1 MNEFENNNG
10 FHNENLENNQI
21 NEVSS
26 NEAGNSNAY
35 DGGVA
40 VDVTPV
46 EETAV
51 HEQRESHRYSYK
63 EQGTGGRSERY
74 NNDIDH
80 HRDSYNNSYADAENT
95 YSNSYNNSY
104 ADTENNNSNSYNSSY
119 NEEENRYNNSYSN
132 NYSNNNGNYYSNIP
146 PEPDKRRRQ
155 KKNGKGNENRNGMG
169 KKVAKLVAS
178 AAVFGLVAGAC
189 FVGVSVAKD
198 KLYPSVADKIETTS
212 GTTSAKSNTSSSGS
226 SSSQNVATV
235 VNEVMP
241 SVVSITSTIQSSSY
255 YGFGTQE
262 SEGAGSGFIIAKTK
276 DALMIATNNHVVSD
290 ATSLTVGFVDDTT
303 AKATVVGTD
312 SSADLAVISVKLTDI
327 KDSTAS
333 KIKVATLGSSDDLK
347 VGEEVVAIGNALG
360 YGQSV
365 TTGVVS
371 AKNREVSL
379 TDGTMNLLQTD
390 AAINPGNSGGVLINM
405 DGQVV
410 GINNAKLEDTSVEG
424 MGYAIPITTAK
435 TILTDLMNASSVSTK
450 DAAFLGVVGRDINE
464 SYSSALGIPS
474 GIYVSQVVSGSPAE
488 KAGISAGDV
497 ITKFEGNNVSTM
509 SGLKE
514 KLAIKKA
521 NTKVKITFKRSD
533 QSGTYKEKTV
543 TVTLGKKS
551 DFKDVTTDSSNDNS
565 NSDSDSNNNS
575 NNGNSNGNSSN
586 GNSNGNSGNSNGNS
600 GNYGYGYGYGNG
612 NSGNSSDGYTNP
624 YEYFFG
630 NNY

>member
-10 FHNENLENNQI
+10 FHNENVENNPI
-21 NEVSS
+21 NEV
-26 NEAGNSNAY
+26 NSNKEY
-35 DGGVA
+35 SNGGYNNGELT
-40 VDVTPV
+40 VDVTPT

-51 HEQRESHRYSYK
+51 HEQAESHRYSYK
-63 EQGTGGRSERY
+63 EQGTGGNSGRY
-74 NNDIDH
+74 DYGNDSH
-80 HRDSYNNSYADAENT
+80 
-95 YSNSYNNSY
+95 YSNSYSDSY
-104 ADTENNNSNSYNSSY
+104 NDNYSNTYNNNS
-119 NEEENRYNNSYSN
+119 
-132 NYSNNNGNYYSNIP
+132 NYYSNIP
-146 PEPDKRRRQ
+146 PEPDKRRR
-155 KKNGKGNENRNGMG
+155 KRKNDDNNKNGSGIG
-169 KKVAKLVAS
+169 KKIAKLVAS
-178 AAVFGLVAGAC
+178 AAIFGLVAGTC
-189 FVGVSVAKD
+189 FVGVSVVKD
-198 KLYPSVADKIETTS
+198 KFYPSTADKIETTS
-212 GTTSAKSNTSSSGS
+212 GTTSSKKETSSGS
-226 SSSQNVATV
+226 GSNSQNVASV

-241 SVVSITSTIQSSSY
+241 SVVSITSTIQSSNY

-276 DALMIATNNHVVSD
+276 DSLMIATNNHVVSD
-290 ATSLTVGFVDDTT
+290 ATTLTVGFVDDTT

-312 SSADLAVISVKLTDI
+312 SSADLAVISVKIKDI

-435 TILTDLMNASSVSTK
+435 TILTDLMNAGSVSTK

-497 ITKFEGNNVSTM
+497 IVKFEGNNVSTM

-521 NTKVKITFKRSD
+521 YTKVKITFKRAN
-533 QSGTYKEKTV
+533 QSGTYEEKTV

-551 DFKDVTTDSSNDNS
+551 DFKNVTTDNS
-565 NSDSDSNNNS
+565 SDSSESDDSS
-575 NNGNSNGNSSN
+575 NNGNSNGNSNN
-586 GNSNGNSGNSNGNS
+586 GNNNGNSGNSNGNS
-600 GNYGYGYGYGNG
+600 GNGGYGYDNGNG
-612 NSGNSSDGYTNP
+612 GNSSDGYMNP
-624 YEYFFG
+624 YDYFFG

>member
-1 MNEFENNNG
+1 MNEFENG
-10 FHNENLENNQI
+10 FHNENLENNRI
-21 NEVSS
+21 NNQE
-26 NEAGNSNAY
+26 NNSQQ
-35 DGGVA
+35 VA
-40 VDVTPV
+40 IDVTPI
-46 EETAV
+46 EESVTQ
-51 HEQRESHRYSYK
+51 ENTESHRYSYR
-63 EQGTGGRSERY
+63 EQGTGG
-74 NNDIDH
+74 
-80 HRDSYNNSYADAENT
+80 
-95 YSNSYNNSY
+95 
-104 ADTENNNSNSYNSSY
+104 SSY
-119 NEEENRYNNSYSN
+119 QYDNGNNCNDTYNNSYSSHGWRDESTYN
-132 NYSNNNGNYYSNIP
+132 NENYYGNIP

-155 KKNGKGNENRNGMG
+155 RKNGSKNNKNGMG
-169 KKVAKLVAS
+169 KKAAKLVAS

-198 KLYPSVADKIETTS
+198 ELYPSTADRIETTS
-212 GTTSAKSNTSSSGS
+212 GTTSAKSEKSSSGS
-226 SSSQNVATV
+226 SSSSSNVASV

-241 SVVSITSTIQSSSY
+241 SVVSITSTIQSSNY

-262 SEGAGSGFIIAKTK
+262 SEGAGSGFIVAKTK
-276 DALMIATNNHVVSD
+276 DNLMIATNNHVVSD
-290 ATSLTVGFVDDTT
+290 ATSLTVGFADDTT

-312 SSADLAVISVKLTDI
+312 SSADLAVISVKIKDI

-514 KLAIKKA
+514 KLALKKA
-521 NTKVKITFKRSD
+521 NTKVKITFKRAN
-533 QSGTYKEKTV
+533 QSGTYEEKTV

-551 DFKDVTTDSSNDNS
+551 DFSDVTTDNSSDSSN
-565 NSDSDSNNNS
+565 DSNNNS
-575 NNGNSNGNSSN
+575 NNGNNN

-600 GNYGYGYGYGNG
+600 GDYGYGNG
-612 NSGNSSDGYTNP
+612 NFGNDNGNGYINP

>member
-1 MNEFENNNG
+1 MNEFENG
-10 FHNENLENNQI
+10 FHNENLENNRI
-21 NEVSS
+21 NNQE
-26 NEAGNSNAY
+26 NNSQQ
-35 DGGVA
+35 VA
-40 VDVTPV
+40 IDVTPI
-46 EETAV
+46 EESVTQ
-51 HEQRESHRYSYK
+51 ENTESHRYSYR
-63 EQGTGGRSERY
+63 EQGTGGS
-74 NNDIDH
+74 
-80 HRDSYNNSYADAENT
+80 SYQYDNG
-95 YSNSYNNSY
+95 
-104 ADTENNNSNSYNSSY
+104 NNSNDT
-119 NEEENRYNNSYSN
+119 YNNSYSSHGWRDESTYN
-132 NYSNNNGNYYSNIP
+132 NENYYGNIP

-155 KKNGKGNENRNGMG
+155 RKNGSKNNKNGMG
-169 KKVAKLVAS
+169 KKAAKLVAS

-198 KLYPSVADKIETTS
+198 KLYPSTADRIETTS
-212 GTTSAKSNTSSSGS
+212 GTTSAKSETSSSGS
-226 SSSQNVATV
+226 SSSSSNVASV

-241 SVVSITSTIQSSSY
+241 SVVSITSTIQSSNY

-262 SEGAGSGFIIAKTK
+262 SEGAGSGFIVAKTK
-276 DALMIATNNHVVSD
+276 DNLMIATNNHVVSD

-312 SSADLAVISVKLTDI
+312 SSADLAVISVKLSDI

-371 AKNREVSL
+371 AKNREISL

-390 AAINPGNSGGVLINM
+390 AAINPGNSGRVLINI
-405 DGQVV
+405 DGHVV

-514 KLAIKKA
+514 KLALKKA
-521 NTKVKITFKRSD
+521 NTKVKITFKRAN

-551 DFKDVTTDSSNDNS
+551 DFSDVTTDNSSDSSND
-565 NSDSDSNNNS
+565 S
-575 NNGNSNGNSSN
+575 NNGNNN

-600 GNYGYGYGYGNG
+600 GDYGYGNG
-612 NSGNSSDGYTNP
+612 NSGNDNGNGYINP

>member
-10 FHNENLENNQI
+10 FHNENVENNPI
-21 NEVSS
+21 NEVNS
-26 NEAGNSNAY
+26 NEEYSN
-35 DGGVA
+35 GGYNNGELT
-40 VDVTPV
+40 VDVTPT

-51 HEQRESHRYSYK
+51 HEQAESHRYSYK
-63 EQGTGGRSERY
+63 EQGTGGNSGRY
-74 NNDIDH
+74 DYGNDSH
-80 HRDSYNNSYADAENT
+80 YGNSYSDSYNDNYSNT
-95 YSNSYNNSY
+95 Y
-104 ADTENNNSNSYNSSY
+104 NNNS
-119 NEEENRYNNSYSN
+119 
-132 NYSNNNGNYYSNIP
+132 NYYSNIP
-146 PEPDKRRRQ
+146 PEPDKRRR
-155 KKNGKGNENRNGMG
+155 KRKNDDNNKNESGIG
-169 KKVAKLVAS
+169 KKIAKLVAS
-178 AAVFGLVAGAC
+178 AAVFGLVAGTC
-189 FVGVSVAKD
+189 FVGVSVVKD
-198 KLYPSVADKIETTS
+198 KFYPSAADKIETTS
-212 GTTSAKSNTSSSGS
+212 GTTSSKKETSSGS
-226 SSSQNVATV
+226 SSNSQNVSSV

-241 SVVSITSTIQSSSY
+241 SVVSITSTIQSSNY

-276 DALMIATNNHVVSD
+276 DSLMIATNNHVVSD

-312 SSADLAVISVKLTDI
+312 SSADLAVISVKIKDI

-390 AAINPGNSGGVLINM
+390 AAINPGNSGGVLINT

-435 TILTDLMNASSVSTK
+435 TILTDLMNAGSVSTK

-497 ITKFEGNNVSTM
+497 IVKFEGNNVSTM

-521 NTKVKITFKRSD
+521 NTKVKITFKRAN
-533 QSGTYKEKTV
+533 QSGTYEEKTV

-551 DFKDVTTDSSNDNS
+551 DFKNVTTDSS
-565 NSDSDSNNNS
+565 SDSSESDDSSNNGNF
-575 NNGNSNGNSSN
+575 NGNSNGNSNN
-586 GNSNGNSGNSNGNS
+586 GNNNGNSGNNNGNS
-600 GNYGYGYGYGNG
+600 GNGGYGYDNGNNG
-612 NSGNSSDGYTNP
+612 NSGNSSDGYMNP
-624 YEYFFG
+624 YDYFFG

>member
-1 MNEFENNNG
+1 MNEFENG
-10 FHNENLENNQI
+10 FHNENLENNRI
-21 NEVSS
+21 NNQE
-26 NEAGNSNAY
+26 NNSQQ
-35 DGGVA
+35 VA
-40 VDVTPV
+40 IDVTPI
-46 EETAV
+46 EESVTQ
-51 HEQRESHRYSYK
+51 ENTESHRYSYR
-63 EQGTGGRSERY
+63 EQGTGGS
-74 NNDIDH
+74 
-80 HRDSYNNSYADAENT
+80 SYQYDNG
-95 YSNSYNNSY
+95 
-104 ADTENNNSNSYNSSY
+104 NNSNDT
-119 NEEENRYNNSYSN
+119 YNNSYSSQGWRDESTYN
-132 NYSNNNGNYYSNIP
+132 NENYYGNIP

-155 KKNGKGNENRNGMG
+155 RKNGSKNNKNGMG
-169 KKVAKLVAS
+169 KKAAKLVAS

-198 KLYPSVADKIETTS
+198 KLYPSTADRIETTS
-212 GTTSAKSNTSSSGS
+212 GTTSAKSETSSSGS
-226 SSSQNVATV
+226 SSSSSNVASV

-241 SVVSITSTIQSSSY
+241 SVVSITSTIQSSNY

-262 SEGAGSGFIIAKTK
+262 SEGAGSGFIVAKTK
-276 DALMIATNNHVVSD
+276 DSLMIATNNHVVSD

-312 SSADLAVISVKLTDI
+312 SSADLAVISVKIKDI

-390 AAINPGNSGGVLINM
+390 AAINPGNSGGVLINT

-435 TILTDLMNASSVSTK
+435 TILTDLMNAGSVSTK

-497 ITKFEGNNVSTM
+497 IVKFEGNNVSTM

-521 NTKVKITFKRSD
+521 NTKVKITFKRAN
-533 QSGTYKEKTV
+533 QSGTYEEKTV

-551 DFKDVTTDSSNDNS
+551 DFKNVTTDNS
-565 NSDSDSNNNS
+565 SDSSESDDSS
-575 NNGNSNGNSSN
+575 NNGNSNGNSNN
-586 GNSNGNSGNSNGNS
+586 GNNNGNSGNSNGNS
-600 GNYGYGYGYGNG
+600 GNGGYGYDNGNG
-612 NSGNSSDGYTNP
+612 GNSSDGYMNP
-624 YEYFFG
+624 YDYFFG

>member
-1 MNEFENNNG
+1 MNEFENG
-10 FHNENLENNQI
+10 FHNENLENNRI
-21 NEVSS
+21 NNQE
-26 NEAGNSNAY
+26 NNSQQ
-35 DGGVA
+35 VA
-40 VDVTPV
+40 IDVTPI
-46 EETAV
+46 EESVTQ
-51 HEQRESHRYSYK
+51 ENTESHRYSYR
-63 EQGTGGRSERY
+63 EQGTGGS
-74 NNDIDH
+74 
-80 HRDSYNNSYADAENT
+80 SYQYDNG
-95 YSNSYNNSY
+95 
-104 ADTENNNSNSYNSSY
+104 NNSNDT
-119 NEEENRYNNSYSN
+119 YNNSYSSHGWRDESTYN
-132 NYSNNNGNYYSNIP
+132 NENYYGNIP

-155 KKNGKGNENRNGMG
+155 RKNGSKNNKNGMG
-169 KKVAKLVAS
+169 KKAAKLVAS

-198 KLYPSVADKIETTS
+198 KLYPSTADRIETTS
-212 GTTSAKSNTSSSGS
+212 GTTSAKSETSSSGS
-226 SSSQNVATV
+226 SSSSSNVASV

-241 SVVSITSTIQSSSY
+241 SVVSITSTIQSSNY

-262 SEGAGSGFIIAKTK
+262 SEGAGSGFIVAKTK
-276 DALMIATNNHVVSD
+276 DNLMIATNNHVVSD

-312 SSADLAVISVKLTDI
+312 SSADLAVISVKLSDI

-371 AKNREVSL
+371 AKNREISL

-435 TILTDLMNASSVSTK
+435 TILTDLMNVSSVSTK

-514 KLAIKKA
+514 KLALKKA
-521 NTKVKITFKRSD
+521 NTKVKITFKRAN

-551 DFKDVTTDSSNDNS
+551 DFSDVTTDNSSDSSND
-565 NSDSDSNNNS
+565 S
-575 NNGNSNGNSSN
+575 NNGNNN

-600 GNYGYGYGYGNG
+600 GDYGYGNG
-612 NSGNSSDGYTNP
+612 NSGNDNGNGYINP

>member
-1 MNEFENNNG
+1 MNEFENG
-10 FHNENLENNQI
+10 FHNENLENNRI
-21 NEVSS
+21 NNQE
-26 NEAGNSNAY
+26 NNSQQ
-35 DGGVA
+35 VA
-40 VDVTPV
+40 VDVTPI
-46 EETAV
+46 EESVTQ
-51 HEQRESHRYSYK
+51 ENTESHRYSYR
-63 EQGTGGRSERY
+63 EQGTGGS
-74 NNDIDH
+74 
-80 HRDSYNNSYADAENT
+80 SYQYDNG
-95 YSNSYNNSY
+95 
-104 ADTENNNSNSYNSSY
+104 NNSNDT
-119 NEEENRYNNSYSN
+119 YNNSYSSHGWRDESTYN
-132 NYSNNNGNYYSNIP
+132 NENYYGNIP

-155 KKNGKGNENRNGMG
+155 RKNGSKNNKNGMG
-169 KKVAKLVAS
+169 KKAAKLVAS

-198 KLYPSVADKIETTS
+198 KLYPSTADRIETTS
-212 GTTSAKSNTSSSGS
+212 GTTSAKSETSSSGS
-226 SSSQNVATV
+226 SSSSSNVASV

-241 SVVSITSTIQSSSY
+241 SVVSITSTIQSSNY

-262 SEGAGSGFIIAKTK
+262 SEGAGSGFIVAKTK
-276 DALMIATNNHVVSD
+276 DNLMIATNNHVVSD
-290 ATSLTVGFVDDTT
+290 ATSLTVGFADDTT

-312 SSADLAVISVKLTDI
+312 SSADLAVISVKIKDI

-514 KLAIKKA
+514 KLALKKA
-521 NTKVKITFKRSD
+521 NTKVKITFKRAN
-533 QSGTYKEKTV
+533 QSGTYEEKTV

-551 DFKDVTTDSSNDNS
+551 DFSDVTTDNSSDSSN
-565 NSDSDSNNNS
+565 DSNNNS
-575 NNGNSNGNSSN
+575 NNGNNN

-600 GNYGYGYGYGNG
+600 GDYGYGNG
-612 NSGNSSDGYTNP
+612 NFGNDNGNGYINP

>member
-1 MNEFENNNG
+1 MNEFENG
-10 FHNENLENNQI
+10 FHNENLENNRI
-21 NEVSS
+21 NNQE
-26 NEAGNSNAY
+26 NNSQQ
-35 DGGVA
+35 VA
-40 VDVTPV
+40 IDVTPI
-46 EETAV
+46 EESVTQ
-51 HEQRESHRYSYK
+51 ENTESHRYSYR
-63 EQGTGGRSERY
+63 EQGTGGS
-74 NNDIDH
+74 
-80 HRDSYNNSYADAENT
+80 SYQYDNG
-95 YSNSYNNSY
+95 
-104 ADTENNNSNSYNSSY
+104 NNSNDT
-119 NEEENRYNNSYSN
+119 YNNSYSSHGWRDESTYN
-132 NYSNNNGNYYSNIP
+132 NENYYGNIP

-155 KKNGKGNENRNGMG
+155 RKNGSKNNKNGMG
-169 KKVAKLVAS
+169 KKAAKLVAS

-198 KLYPSVADKIETTS
+198 KLYPSTADRIETTS
-212 GTTSAKSNTSSSGS
+212 GTTSAKSETSSSGS
-226 SSSQNVATV
+226 SSSSSNVASV

-241 SVVSITSTIQSSSY
+241 SVVSITSTIQSSNY

-262 SEGAGSGFIIAKTK
+262 SEGAGSGFIVAKTK
-276 DALMIATNNHVVSD
+276 DNLMIATNNHVVSD
-290 ATSLTVGFVDDTT
+290 ATSLTVGFADDTT

-312 SSADLAVISVKLTDI
+312 SSADLAVISVKIKDI

-474 GIYVSQVVSGSPAE
+474 GIYVSQVASGSPAE

-514 KLAIKKA
+514 KLALKKA
-521 NTKVKITFKRSD
+521 NTKVKITFKRAN
-533 QSGTYKEKTV
+533 QSGTYEEKTV

-551 DFKDVTTDSSNDNS
+551 DFSDVTTDNSSDSSN
-565 NSDSDSNNNS
+565 DSNNNS
-575 NNGNSNGNSSN
+575 NNGNNN

-600 GNYGYGYGYGNG
+600 GDYGYGNG
-612 NSGNSSDGYTNP
+612 NFGNDNGNGYINP

>member
-1 MNEFENNNG
+1 MNEFENG
-10 FHNENLENNQI
+10 FHNENLENNRI
-21 NEVSS
+21 NNQE
-26 NEAGNSNAY
+26 NNSQQ
-35 DGGVA
+35 VA
-40 VDVTPV
+40 IDVTPI
-46 EETAV
+46 EESVTQ
-51 HEQRESHRYSYK
+51 ENTESHRYSYR
-63 EQGTGGRSERY
+63 EQGTGGS
-74 NNDIDH
+74 
-80 HRDSYNNSYADAENT
+80 SYQYDNG
-95 YSNSYNNSY
+95 
-104 ADTENNNSNSYNSSY
+104 NNSNDT
-119 NEEENRYNNSYSN
+119 YNNSYSSQGWRDESTYN
-132 NYSNNNGNYYSNIP
+132 NENYYGNIP

-155 KKNGKGNENRNGMG
+155 RKNGSKNNKNGMG
-169 KKVAKLVAS
+169 KKAAKLVAS

-198 KLYPSVADKIETTS
+198 KLYPSTADRIETTS
-212 GTTSAKSNTSSSGS
+212 GTTSAKSETSSSGS
-226 SSSQNVATV
+226 SSSNSNVASV

-241 SVVSITSTIQSSSY
+241 SVVSITSTIQSSNY

-262 SEGAGSGFIIAKTK
+262 SEGAGSGFIVAKTK
-276 DALMIATNNHVVSD
+276 DSLMIATNNHVVSD
-290 ATSLTVGFVDDTT
+290 ATSLTVGFADDTT

-312 SSADLAVISVKLTDI
+312 SSADLAVISVKLSDI

-514 KLAIKKA
+514 KLALKKA
-521 NTKVKITFKRSD
+521 NTKVKITFKRAN
-533 QSGTYKEKTV
+533 QSGTYEEKTV

-551 DFKDVTTDSSNDNS
+551 DFSDVTTDNSSDSSN
-565 NSDSDSNNNS
+565 DSNNNS
-575 NNGNSNGNSSN
+575 NNGNNN

-600 GNYGYGYGYGNG
+600 GDYGYGNG
-612 NSGNSSDGYTNP
+612 NFGNDNGNGYINP

>member
-1 MNEFENNNG
+1 MNEFENG
-10 FHNENLENNQI
+10 FHNENLENNRI
-21 NEVSS
+21 NNQE
-26 NEAGNSNAY
+26 NNSQQ
-35 DGGVA
+35 VA
-40 VDVTPV
+40 IDVTPI
-46 EETAV
+46 EESVTQ
-51 HEQRESHRYSYK
+51 ENTESHRYSYR
-63 EQGTGGRSERY
+63 EQGTGG
-74 NNDIDH
+74 
-80 HRDSYNNSYADAENT
+80 
-95 YSNSYNNSY
+95 
-104 ADTENNNSNSYNSSY
+104 SSY
-119 NEEENRYNNSYSN
+119 QYDNGNNCNDTYNNSYSSHGWRDESTYN
-132 NYSNNNGNYYSNIP
+132 NENYYGNIP

-155 KKNGKGNENRNGMG
+155 RKNGSKNNKNGMG
-169 KKVAKLVAS
+169 KKAAKLVAS

-198 KLYPSVADKIETTS
+198 KLYPSTADRIETTS
-212 GTTSAKSNTSSSGS
+212 GTTSAKSETSSSGS
-226 SSSQNVATV
+226 SSSSSNVASV

-241 SVVSITSTIQSSSY
+241 SVVSITSTIQSSNY

-262 SEGAGSGFIIAKTK
+262 SEGAGSGFIVAKTK
-276 DALMIATNNHVVSD
+276 DNLMIATNNHVVSD

-312 SSADLAVISVKLTDI
+312 SSADLAVISVKIKDI
-327 KDSTAS
+327 KDATAS

-435 TILTDLMNASSVSTK
+435 TILTDLMNANSVSTK

-514 KLAIKKA
+514 KLALKKA
-521 NTKVKITFKRSD
+521 NTKVKITFKRAN
-533 QSGTYKEKTV
+533 QSGTYEEKTV

-551 DFKDVTTDSSNDNS
+551 DFSDVTTDNSSDSSNDS
-565 NSDSDSNNNS
+565 H
-575 NNGNSNGNSSN
+575 NGNNN

-600 GNYGYGYGYGNG
+600 GDYGYGNG
-612 NSGNSSDGYTNP
+612 NFGNDNGNGYINP

>member
-1 MNEFENNNG
+1 MNEFENG
-10 FHNENLENNQI
+10 FHNENLENNRI
-21 NEVSS
+21 NNQE
-26 NEAGNSNAY
+26 NNSQQ
-35 DGGVA
+35 VA
-40 VDVTPV
+40 IDVTPI
-46 EETAV
+46 EESVTQ
-51 HEQRESHRYSYK
+51 ENTESHRYSYR
-63 EQGTGGRSERY
+63 EQGTGG
-74 NNDIDH
+74 
-80 HRDSYNNSYADAENT
+80 
-95 YSNSYNNSY
+95 
-104 ADTENNNSNSYNSSY
+104 SSY
-119 NEEENRYNNSYSN
+119 QYDNGNNCNDTYNNSYSSHGWRDESTYN
-132 NYSNNNGNYYSNIP
+132 NENYYGNIP

-155 KKNGKGNENRNGMG
+155 RKNGSKNNKNGMG
-169 KKVAKLVAS
+169 KKAAKLVAS

-198 KLYPSVADKIETTS
+198 KLYPSTADRIETTS
-212 GTTSAKSNTSSSGS
+212 GTTSAKSETSSSGS
-226 SSSQNVATV
+226 SSSSSNVASV

-241 SVVSITSTIQSSSY
+241 SVVSITSIIQSSNY

-262 SEGAGSGFIIAKTK
+262 SEGAGSGFIVAKTK
-276 DALMIATNNHVVSD
+276 DNLMIATNNHVVSD

-312 SSADLAVISVKLTDI
+312 SSADLAVISVKIKDI

-435 TILTDLMNASSVSTK
+435 TILTDLMNANSVSTK

-514 KLAIKKA
+514 KLALKKA
-521 NTKVKITFKRSD
+521 NTKVKITFKRAN
-533 QSGTYKEKTV
+533 QSGTYEEKTV

-551 DFKDVTTDSSNDNS
+551 DFSDVTTDNSSDSSN
-565 NSDSDSNNNS
+565 DSNNNS
-575 NNGNSNGNSSN
+575 NNGNNN

-600 GNYGYGYGYGNG
+600 GDYGYGNG
-612 NSGNSSDGYTNP
+612 NFGNDNGNGYINP

>member
-1 MNEFENNNG
+1 MNEFENG
-10 FHNENLENNQI
+10 FHNENLENNRI
-21 NEVSS
+21 NNQE
-26 NEAGNSNAY
+26 NNSQQ
-35 DGGVA
+35 VA
-40 VDVTPV
+40 IDVTPI
-46 EETAV
+46 EESVTQ
-51 HEQRESHRYSYK
+51 ENTESHRYSYR
-63 EQGTGGRSERY
+63 EQGTGGSSY
-74 NNDIDH
+74 QYDNGNNSNDT
-80 HRDSYNNSYADAENT
+80 YNNSYRSHGWRDEST
-95 YSNSYNNSY
+95 YNN
-104 ADTENNNSNSYNSSY
+104 E
-119 NEEENRYNNSYSN
+119 
-132 NYSNNNGNYYSNIP
+132 NYYGNIP

-155 KKNGKGNENRNGMG
+155 RKNGSKNNKNGMG
-169 KKVAKLVAS
+169 KKAAKLVAS

-198 KLYPSVADKIETTS
+198 KLYPSTADRIETTS
-212 GTTSAKSNTSSSGS
+212 GTTSAKSETSSSGS
-226 SSSQNVATV
+226 SSSSSNVASV

-241 SVVSITSTIQSSSY
+241 SVVSITSTIQSSNY

-262 SEGAGSGFIIAKTK
+262 SEGAGSGFIVAKTK
-276 DALMIATNNHVVSD
+276 DNLMIATNNHVVSD
-290 ATSLTVGFVDDTT
+290 ATSLTVGFADDTT

-312 SSADLAVISVKLTDI
+312 SSADLAVISVKIKDI

-514 KLAIKKA
+514 KLALKKA
-521 NTKVKITFKRSD
+521 NTKVKITFKRAN
-533 QSGTYKEKTV
+533 QSGTYEEKTV

-551 DFKDVTTDSSNDNS
+551 DFSDVTTDNSSDSSN
-565 NSDSDSNNNS
+565 DSNNNS
-575 NNGNSNGNSSN
+575 NNGNNN

-600 GNYGYGYGYGNG
+600 GDYGYGNG
-612 NSGNSSDGYTNP
+612 NFGNDNGNGYINP

>member
-1 MNEFENNNG
+1 
-10 FHNENLENNQI
+10 
-21 NEVSS
+21 
-26 NEAGNSNAY
+26 
-35 DGGVA
+35 
-40 VDVTPV
+40 
-46 EETAV
+46 
-51 HEQRESHRYSYK
+51 
-63 EQGTGGRSERY
+63 
-74 NNDIDH
+74 
-80 HRDSYNNSYADAENT
+80 
-95 YSNSYNNSY
+95 
-104 ADTENNNSNSYNSSY
+104 
-119 NEEENRYNNSYSN
+119 
-132 NYSNNNGNYYSNIP
+132 
-146 PEPDKRRRQ
+146 
-155 KKNGKGNENRNGMG
+155 
-169 KKVAKLVAS
+169 
-178 AAVFGLVAGAC
+178 
-189 FVGVSVAKD
+189 
-198 KLYPSVADKIETTS
+198 
-212 GTTSAKSNTSSSGS
+212 
-226 SSSQNVATV
+226 
-235 VNEVMP
+235 
-241 SVVSITSTIQSSSY
+241 
-255 YGFGTQE
+255 
-262 SEGAGSGFIIAKTK
+262 
-276 DALMIATNNHVVSD
+276 
-290 ATSLTVGFVDDTT
+290 TSLTVGFVDDTT

-312 SSADLAVISVKLTDI
+312 SSADLAVISVKIKDI

-435 TILTDLMNASSVSTK
+435 TILTDLMNANSVSTK

-514 KLAIKKA
+514 KLALKKA
-521 NTKVKITFKRSD
+521 NTKVKITFKRAN
-533 QSGTYKEKTV
+533 QSGTYEEKTV

-551 DFKDVTTDSSNDNS
+551 DFSDVTTDNSSDSSN
-565 NSDSDSNNNS
+565 DSNNNS
-575 NNGNSNGNSSN
+575 NNGNNN

-600 GNYGYGYGYGNG
+600 GDYGYGNG
-612 NSGNSSDGYTNP
+612 NFGNDNGNGYINP

>member
-1 MNEFENNNG
+1 MNEFENG
-10 FHNENLENNQI
+10 FHNENLENNRI
-21 NEVSS
+21 NNQE
-26 NEAGNSNAY
+26 NNSQQ
-35 DGGVA
+35 VA
-40 VDVTPV
+40 IDVTPI
-46 EETAV
+46 EESVTQ
-51 HEQRESHRYSYK
+51 ENTESHRYSYR
-63 EQGTGGRSERY
+63 EEGTGGS
-74 NNDIDH
+74 
-80 HRDSYNNSYADAENT
+80 SYQYDNG
-95 YSNSYNNSY
+95 
-104 ADTENNNSNSYNSSY
+104 NNSNDT
-119 NEEENRYNNSYSN
+119 YNNSYSSHGWRDESTYN
-132 NYSNNNGNYYSNIP
+132 NENYYGNIP

-155 KKNGKGNENRNGMG
+155 RKNGSKNNKNGMG
-169 KKVAKLVAS
+169 KKAAKLVAS

-198 KLYPSVADKIETTS
+198 KLYPSTADRIETTS
-212 GTTSAKSNTSSSGS
+212 GTTSAKSETSSSGS
-226 SSSQNVATV
+226 SSSSSNVASV

-241 SVVSITSTIQSSSY
+241 SVVSITSTIQSSNY

-262 SEGAGSGFIIAKTK
+262 SEGAGSGFIVAKTK
-276 DALMIATNNHVVSD
+276 DNLMIATNNHVVSD
-290 ATSLTVGFVDDTT
+290 ATSLTVGFADDTT

-312 SSADLAVISVKLTDI
+312 SSADLAVISVKIKDI

-514 KLAIKKA
+514 KLALKKA
-521 NTKVKITFKRSD
+521 NTKVKITFKRAN
-533 QSGTYKEKTV
+533 QSGTYEEKTV

-551 DFKDVTTDSSNDNS
+551 DFSDVTTDNSSDSSN
-565 NSDSDSNNNS
+565 DSNNNS
-575 NNGNSNGNSSN
+575 NNGNNN

-600 GNYGYGYGYGNG
+600 GDYGYGNG
-612 NSGNSSDGYTNP
+612 NFGNDNGNGYINP

>member
-10 FHNENLENNQI
+10 FHNENVENNPI
-21 NEVSS
+21 NEVNS
-26 NEAGNSNAY
+26 NEEYSNRGY
-35 DGGVA
+35 NNGELT
-40 VDVTPV
+40 VDVTPT

-51 HEQRESHRYSYK
+51 HEQAESHRYSYK
-63 EQGTGGRSERY
+63 EQGTGGNSSRYDYGNDSYYGNSYSDSYNDNYSNTY
-74 NNDIDH
+74 NND
-80 HRDSYNNSYADAENT
+80 S
-95 YSNSYNNSY
+95 
-104 ADTENNNSNSYNSSY
+104 
-119 NEEENRYNNSYSN
+119 
-132 NYSNNNGNYYSNIP
+132 NYYSNIP
-146 PEPDKRRRQ
+146 PEPDKRRKKR
-155 KKNGKGNENRNGMG
+155 KNDDKNKNGSGIG
-169 KKVAKLVAS
+169 KKIAKLVAS
-178 AAVFGLVAGAC
+178 AAIFGLVAGTC
-189 FVGVSVAKD
+189 FVGVSVVKD
-198 KLYPSVADKIETTS
+198 KFYPSTADKIETTS
-212 GTTSAKSNTSSSGS
+212 GTTSSKKETSSGS
-226 SSSQNVATV
+226 GSNSQNVASV

-241 SVVSITSTIQSSSY
+241 SVVSITSTIQSSNY

-276 DALMIATNNHVVSD
+276 DSLMIATNNHVVSD

-312 SSADLAVISVKLTDI
+312 SSADLAVISVKIKDI

-435 TILTDLMNASSVSTK
+435 TILTDLMNAGSVSTK

-497 ITKFEGNNVSTM
+497 IVKFEGNNVSTM

-521 NTKVKITFKRSD
+521 NTKVKITFKRAN
-533 QSGTYKEKTV
+533 QSGTYEEKTV

-551 DFKDVTTDSSNDNS
+551 DFKNVTTDNS
-565 NSDSDSNNNS
+565 SDSSESDDSS
-575 NNGNSNGNSSN
+575 NNGNSNGNSNN
-586 GNSNGNSGNSNGNS
+586 GNNNGNSGNSNGNS
-600 GNYGYGYGYGNG
+600 GNGGYGYDNGNG
-612 NSGNSSDGYTNP
+612 GNSSDGYMNP
-624 YEYFFG
+624 YDYFFG

>member
-10 FHNENLENNQI
+10 FHNENVENNPI
-21 NEVSS
+21 NEVNS
-26 NEAGNSNAY
+26 NEEYSN
-35 DGGVA
+35 GGYNNGELT
-40 VDVTPV
+40 VDVTPT

-51 HEQRESHRYSYK
+51 HEQAESHRYSYK
-63 EQGTGGRSERY
+63 EQGTGGNSGRY
-74 NNDIDH
+74 DYGNDSH
-80 HRDSYNNSYADAENT
+80 
-95 YSNSYNNSY
+95 YSNSYSDSY
-104 ADTENNNSNSYNSSY
+104 NDNYSNTYNNNS
-119 NEEENRYNNSYSN
+119 
-132 NYSNNNGNYYSNIP
+132 NYYSNIP
-146 PEPDKRRRQ
+146 PEPDKRRR
-155 KKNGKGNENRNGMG
+155 KRKNDDNNKNGSGIG
-169 KKVAKLVAS
+169 KKIAKLVAS
-178 AAVFGLVAGAC
+178 AAIFGLVAGTC
-189 FVGVSVAKD
+189 FVGVSVVKD
-198 KLYPSVADKIETTS
+198 KFYPSTADKIETTS
-212 GTTSAKSNTSSSGS
+212 GTTSSKKETSSGS
-226 SSSQNVATV
+226 SSNSQNVASV

-241 SVVSITSTIQSSSY
+241 SVVSITSTIQSSNY

-276 DALMIATNNHVVSD
+276 DSLMIATNNHVVSD
-290 ATSLTVGFVDDTT
+290 ATTLTVGFVDDTT

-312 SSADLAVISVKLTDI
+312 SSADLAVISVKIKDI

-435 TILTDLMNASSVSTK
+435 TILTDLMNAGSVSTK

-497 ITKFEGNNVSTM
+497 IVKFEGNNVSTM

-521 NTKVKITFKRSD
+521 NTKVKITFKRAN
-533 QSGTYKEKTV
+533 QSGTYEEKTV

-551 DFKDVTTDSSNDNS
+551 DFKNVTTDNS
-565 NSDSDSNNNS
+565 SDSSESDDSS
-575 NNGNSNGNSSN
+575 NNGNSNGNSNN
-586 GNSNGNSGNSNGNS
+586 GNNNGNSGNSNGNS
-600 GNYGYGYGYGNG
+600 GNGGYGYDNGNG
-612 NSGNSSDGYTNP
+612 GNSSDGYMNP
-624 YEYFFG
+624 YDYFFG

>member
-1 MNEFENNNG
+1 
-10 FHNENLENNQI
+10 
-21 NEVSS
+21 
-26 NEAGNSNAY
+26 
-35 DGGVA
+35 
-40 VDVTPV
+40 
-46 EETAV
+46 
-51 HEQRESHRYSYK
+51 
-63 EQGTGGRSERY
+63 
-74 NNDIDH
+74 
-80 HRDSYNNSYADAENT
+80 
-95 YSNSYNNSY
+95 
-104 ADTENNNSNSYNSSY
+104 
-119 NEEENRYNNSYSN
+119 
-132 NYSNNNGNYYSNIP
+132 
-146 PEPDKRRRQ
+146 
-155 KKNGKGNENRNGMG
+155 
-169 KKVAKLVAS
+169 
-178 AAVFGLVAGAC
+178 
-189 FVGVSVAKD
+189 
-198 KLYPSVADKIETTS
+198 
-212 GTTSAKSNTSSSGS
+212 
-226 SSSQNVATV
+226 
-235 VNEVMP
+235 
-241 SVVSITSTIQSSSY
+241 
-255 YGFGTQE
+255 
-262 SEGAGSGFIIAKTK
+262 
-276 DALMIATNNHVVSD
+276 MIATNNHVVSD
-290 ATSLTVGFVDDTT
+290 ATSLTVGFADDTT

-312 SSADLAVISVKLTDI
+312 SSADLAVISVKIKDI

-514 KLAIKKA
+514 KLALKKA
-521 NTKVKITFKRSD
+521 NTKVKITFKRAN
-533 QSGTYKEKTV
+533 QSGTYEEKTV

-551 DFKDVTTDSSNDNS
+551 DFSDVTTDNSSDSSN
-565 NSDSDSNNNS
+565 DSNNNS
-575 NNGNSNGNSSN
+575 NNGNNN

-600 GNYGYGYGYGNG
+600 GDYGYGNG
-612 NSGNSSDGYTNP
+612 NFGNDNGNGYINP

>member
-1 MNEFENNNG
+1 MNEFENG
-10 FHNENLENNQI
+10 FHNENLENNRI
-21 NEVSS
+21 NNQE
-26 NEAGNSNAY
+26 NNSQQ
-35 DGGVA
+35 VA
-40 VDVTPV
+40 IDVTPI
-46 EETAV
+46 EESVTQ
-51 HEQRESHRYSYK
+51 ENTESHRYSYR
-63 EQGTGGRSERY
+63 EQGTGGS
-74 NNDIDH
+74 
-80 HRDSYNNSYADAENT
+80 SYQYDNG
-95 YSNSYNNSY
+95 
-104 ADTENNNSNSYNSSY
+104 NNSNDT
-119 NEEENRYNNSYSN
+119 YNNSYSSHGWRDESTYN
-132 NYSNNNGNYYSNIP
+132 NENYYGNIP

-155 KKNGKGNENRNGMG
+155 RKNGSKNNKNGMG
-169 KKVAKLVAS
+169 KKAAKLVAS

-198 KLYPSVADKIETTS
+198 KLYPSTADRIETTS
-212 GTTSAKSNTSSSGS
+212 GTTSAKSETSSSSGS
-226 SSSQNVATV
+226 SSSSSNVASV

-241 SVVSITSTIQSSSY
+241 SVVSITSTIQSSNY

-262 SEGAGSGFIIAKTK
+262 SEGAGSGFIVAKTK
-276 DALMIATNNHVVSD
+276 DSLMIATNNHVVSD

-312 SSADLAVISVKLTDI
+312 SSADLAVISVKIKDI

-514 KLAIKKA
+514 KLALKKA
-521 NTKVKITFKRSD
+521 NTKVKITFKRAN
-533 QSGTYKEKTV
+533 QSGTYEEKTV

-551 DFKDVTTDSSNDNS
+551 DFSDVTTDNSSDSSN
-565 NSDSDSNNNS
+565 DSNNNS
-575 NNGNSNGNSSN
+575 NNGNNN

-600 GNYGYGYGYGNG
+600 GDYGYGNG
-612 NSGNSSDGYTNP
+612 NSGNDNGNGYINP

>member
-1 MNEFENNNG
+1 MNEFENG
-10 FHNENLENNQI
+10 FHNENLENNRI
-21 NEVSS
+21 NNQE
-26 NEAGNSNAY
+26 NNSQQ
-35 DGGVA
+35 VA
-40 VDVTPV
+40 IDVTPI
-46 EETAV
+46 EESVTQ
-51 HEQRESHRYSYK
+51 ENTESHRYSYR
-63 EQGTGGRSERY
+63 EQGTGGS
-74 NNDIDH
+74 
-80 HRDSYNNSYADAENT
+80 SYQYDNG
-95 YSNSYNNSY
+95 
-104 ADTENNNSNSYNSSY
+104 NNSNDT
-119 NEEENRYNNSYSN
+119 YNNSYSSHGWRDESTYN
-132 NYSNNNGNYYSNIP
+132 NENYYGNIP

-155 KKNGKGNENRNGMG
+155 RKNGSKNNKNGMG
-169 KKVAKLVAS
+169 KKAAKLVAS

-198 KLYPSVADKIETTS
+198 KLYPSTADRIETTS
-212 GTTSAKSNTSSSGS
+212 GTTSAKSETSSSGS
-226 SSSQNVATV
+226 SSSSSNVASV

-241 SVVSITSTIQSSSY
+241 SVVSITSTIQSSNY

-262 SEGAGSGFIIAKTK
+262 SEGAGSGFIVAKTK
-276 DALMIATNNHVVSD
+276 DNLMIATNNHVVSD
-290 ATSLTVGFVDDTT
+290 ATSLTVGFADDTT

-312 SSADLAVISVKLTDI
+312 SSADLAVISVKIKDI

-514 KLAIKKA
+514 KLALKKA
-521 NTKVKITFKRSD
+521 NTKVKITFKRAN
-533 QSGTYKEKTV
+533 QSGTHEEKTV

-551 DFKDVTTDSSNDNS
+551 DFSDVTTDNSSDSSN
-565 NSDSDSNNNS
+565 DSNNNS
-575 NNGNSNGNSSN
+575 NNGNNN

-600 GNYGYGYGYGNG
+600 GDYGYGNG
-612 NSGNSSDGYTNP
+612 NFGNDNGNGYINP

>member
-10 FHNENLENNQI
+10 FHNENVENNPI
-21 NEVSS
+21 NEV
-26 NEAGNSNAY
+26 NSNKEY
-35 DGGVA
+35 SNGEYNNGGLT
-40 VDVTPV
+40 VDVTPT

-51 HEQRESHRYSYK
+51 HEQAESHRYSYK
-63 EQGTGGRSERY
+63 EQGTGGNSGRY
-74 NNDIDH
+74 DYGNDSH
-80 HRDSYNNSYADAENT
+80 
-95 YSNSYNNSY
+95 YSNSYSDSY
-104 ADTENNNSNSYNSSY
+104 NDNYSNTYNNNS
-119 NEEENRYNNSYSN
+119 
-132 NYSNNNGNYYSNIP
+132 NYYSNIP
-146 PEPDKRRRQ
+146 PEPDKRRR
-155 KKNGKGNENRNGMG
+155 KRKNDDNNKNGSGIG
-169 KKVAKLVAS
+169 KKIAKLVAS
-178 AAVFGLVAGAC
+178 AAIFGLVAGTC
-189 FVGVSVAKD
+189 FVGVSVARD
-198 KLYPSVADKIETTS
+198 KFYPSTADKIETTS
-212 GTTSAKSNTSSSGS
+212 GTTSSKKETSSGS
-226 SSSQNVATV
+226 SSNSQNVASV

-241 SVVSITSTIQSSSY
+241 SVVSITSTIQSSNY

-276 DALMIATNNHVVSD
+276 DSLMIATNNHVVSD
-290 ATSLTVGFVDDTT
+290 ATTLTVGFVDDTT

-312 SSADLAVISVKLTDI
+312 SSADLAVISVKIKDI

-435 TILTDLMNASSVSTK
+435 TILTDLMNAGSVSTK

-497 ITKFEGNNVSTM
+497 IVKFEGNNVSTM

-521 NTKVKITFKRSD
+521 NTKVKITFKRAN
-533 QSGTYKEKTV
+533 QSGTYEEKTV

-551 DFKDVTTDSSNDNS
+551 DFKNVTTDNS
-565 NSDSDSNNNS
+565 SDSSESDDSS
-575 NNGNSNGNSSN
+575 NNGNSNGNSN
-586 GNSNGNSGNSNGNS
+586 NGNSGNSNGNS
-600 GNYGYGYGYGNG
+600 GNGGYGYDNGNG
-612 NSGNSSDGYTNP
+612 GNSSDGYMNP
-624 YEYFFG
+624 YDYFFG

>member
-1 MNEFENNNG
+1 MNEFENG
-10 FHNENLENNQI
+10 FHNENLENNRI
-21 NEVSS
+21 NNQE
-26 NEAGNSNAY
+26 NNSQQ
-35 DGGVA
+35 VA
-40 VDVTPV
+40 IDVTPIEKSV
-46 EETAV
+46 TQENT
-51 HEQRESHRYSYK
+51 ESHRYSYR
-63 EQGTGGRSERY
+63 EQGTGG
-74 NNDIDH
+74 
-80 HRDSYNNSYADAENT
+80 
-95 YSNSYNNSY
+95 
-104 ADTENNNSNSYNSSY
+104 SSY
-119 NEEENRYNNSYSN
+119 QYDNGNNCNDTYNNSYSSHGWRDESTYN
-132 NYSNNNGNYYSNIP
+132 NENYYGNIP

-155 KKNGKGNENRNGMG
+155 RKNGSKNNKNGMG
-169 KKVAKLVAS
+169 KKAAKLVAS

-198 KLYPSVADKIETTS
+198 KLYPSTADRIETTS
-212 GTTSAKSNTSSSGS
+212 GTTSAKSETSSSGS
-226 SSSQNVATV
+226 SSSSSNVASV

-241 SVVSITSTIQSSSY
+241 SVVSITSTIQSSNY

-262 SEGAGSGFIIAKTK
+262 SEGAGSGFIVAKTK
-276 DALMIATNNHVVSD
+276 DNLMIATNNHVVSD

-312 SSADLAVISVKLTDI
+312 SSADLAVISVKIKDI

-435 TILTDLMNASSVSTK
+435 TILTDLMNANSVSTK

-514 KLAIKKA
+514 KLALKKA
-521 NTKVKITFKRSD
+521 NTKVKITFKRAN
-533 QSGTYKEKTV
+533 QSGTYEEKTV

-551 DFKDVTTDSSNDNS
+551 DFSDVTTDNSSDSSN
-565 NSDSDSNNNS
+565 DSNNNS
-575 NNGNSNGNSSN
+575 NNGNNN

-600 GNYGYGYGYGNG
+600 GDYGYGNG
-612 NSGNSSDGYTNP
+612 NFGNDNGNGYINP

>member
-1 MNEFENNNG
+1 MNEFENG
-10 FHNENLENNQI
+10 FHNENLENNRI
-21 NEVSS
+21 NNQE
-26 NEAGNSNAY
+26 NNSQQ
-35 DGGVA
+35 VA
-40 VDVTPV
+40 IDVTPI
-46 EETAV
+46 EESVTQ
-51 HEQRESHRYSYK
+51 ENTESHRYSYR
-63 EQGTGGRSERY
+63 EQGTGG
-74 NNDIDH
+74 
-80 HRDSYNNSYADAENT
+80 
-95 YSNSYNNSY
+95 
-104 ADTENNNSNSYNSSY
+104 SSY
-119 NEEENRYNNSYSN
+119 QYDNGNNCNDTYNNSYSSHGWRDESTYN
-132 NYSNNNGNYYSNIP
+132 NENYYGNIP

-155 KKNGKGNENRNGMG
+155 RKNGSKNNKNGMG
-169 KKVAKLVAS
+169 KKAAKLVAS

-198 KLYPSVADKIETTS
+198 KLYPSTADRIETTS
-212 GTTSAKSNTSSSGS
+212 GTTSAKSETSSSGS
-226 SSSQNVATV
+226 SSSSSNVASV

-241 SVVSITSTIQSSSY
+241 SVVSITSTIQSSNY

-262 SEGAGSGFIIAKTK
+262 SEGAGSGFIVAKTK
-276 DALMIATNNHVVSD
+276 DNLMIATNNHVVSD

-312 SSADLAVISVKLTDI
+312 SSADLAVISVKIKDI

-333 KIKVATLGSSDDLK
+333 KIKVAPLGSSDDLK

-435 TILTDLMNASSVSTK
+435 TILTDLMNANSVSTK

-514 KLAIKKA
+514 KLALKKA
-521 NTKVKITFKRSD
+521 NTKVKITFKRAN
-533 QSGTYKEKTV
+533 QSGTYEEKTV

-551 DFKDVTTDSSNDNS
+551 DFSDVTTDNS
-565 NSDSDSNNNS
+565 SDSNNDSNNNS
-575 NNGNSNGNSSN
+575 NNGNNN

-600 GNYGYGYGYGNG
+600 GDYGYGNG
-612 NSGNSSDGYTNP
+612 NFGNDNGNGYINP

>member
-1 MNEFENNNG
+1 MNEFENG
-10 FHNENLENNQI
+10 FHNENLENNRI
-21 NEVSS
+21 NNQE
-26 NEAGNSNAY
+26 NNSQQ
-35 DGGVA
+35 VA
-40 VDVTPV
+40 IDVTPI
-46 EETAV
+46 EESVTQ
-51 HEQRESHRYSYK
+51 ENTESHRYSYR
-63 EQGTGGRSERY
+63 EQGTGGS
-74 NNDIDH
+74 
-80 HRDSYNNSYADAENT
+80 SYQYDNG
-95 YSNSYNNSY
+95 
-104 ADTENNNSNSYNSSY
+104 NNSNDT
-119 NEEENRYNNSYSN
+119 YNNSYSSHGWRDESTYN
-132 NYSNNNGNYYSNIP
+132 NENYYGNIP

-155 KKNGKGNENRNGMG
+155 RKNGSKNNKNGMG
-169 KKVAKLVAS
+169 KKAAKLVAS

-198 KLYPSVADKIETTS
+198 KLYPSTADRIETTS
-212 GTTSAKSNTSSSGS
+212 GTTSAKSETSSSGS
-226 SSSQNVATV
+226 SSSSSNVASV

-241 SVVSITSTIQSSSY
+241 SVVSITSTIQSSNY

-262 SEGAGSGFIIAKTK
+262 SEGAGSGFIVAKTK
-276 DALMIATNNHVVSD
+276 DNLMIATNNHVVSD
-290 ATSLTVGFVDDTT
+290 ATSLTVGFADDTT

-312 SSADLAVISVKLTDI
+312 SSADLAVISVKLSDI

-371 AKNREVSL
+371 AKNREISL

-435 TILTDLMNASSVSTK
+435 TILTDLMNASSVGTK

-514 KLAIKKA
+514 KLALKKA
-521 NTKVKITFKRSD
+521 NTKVKITFKRAN

-551 DFKDVTTDSSNDNS
+551 DFSDVTTDNSSDSSND
-565 NSDSDSNNNS
+565 S
-575 NNGNSNGNSSN
+575 NNGNNN

-600 GNYGYGYGYGNG
+600 GDYGYGNG
-612 NSGNSSDGYTNP
+612 NSGNDNGNGYINP

>member
-1 MNEFENNNG
+1 MNEFENG
-10 FHNENLENNQI
+10 FHNENLENNRI
-21 NEVSS
+21 NNQE
-26 NEAGNSNAY
+26 NNSQQ
-35 DGGVA
+35 VA
-40 VDVTPV
+40 IDVTPI
-46 EETAV
+46 EESVTQ
-51 HEQRESHRYSYK
+51 ENTESHRYSYR
-63 EQGTGGRSERY
+63 EQGTGG
-74 NNDIDH
+74 
-80 HRDSYNNSYADAENT
+80 
-95 YSNSYNNSY
+95 
-104 ADTENNNSNSYNSSY
+104 SSY
-119 NEEENRYNNSYSN
+119 QYDNGNNCNDTYNNSYSSHGWRDESTYN
-132 NYSNNNGNYYSNIP
+132 NENYYGNIP

-155 KKNGKGNENRNGMG
+155 RKNGSKNNKNGMG
-169 KKVAKLVAS
+169 KKAAKLVAS

-198 KLYPSVADKIETTS
+198 KLYPSTADRIETTS
-212 GTTSAKSNTSSSGS
+212 GTTSAKSETSSSGS
-226 SSSQNVATV
+226 SSSSSNVASV

-241 SVVSITSTIQSSSY
+241 SVVSITSTIQSSNY

-262 SEGAGSGFIIAKTK
+262 SEGAGSGFIVAKTK
-276 DALMIATNNHVVSD
+276 DNLMIATNNHVVSD

-312 SSADLAVISVKLTDI
+312 SSADLAVISVKIKDI
-327 KDSTAS
+327 KDATAS

-514 KLAIKKA
+514 KLALKKA
-521 NTKVKITFKRSD
+521 NTKVKITFKRAN
-533 QSGTYKEKTV
+533 QSGTYEEKTV

-551 DFKDVTTDSSNDNS
+551 DFSDVTTDNSSDSSN
-565 NSDSDSNNNS
+565 DSNNNS
-575 NNGNSNGNSSN
+575 NNGNNN

-600 GNYGYGYGYGNG
+600 GDYGYGNG
-612 NSGNSSDGYTNP
+612 NFGNDNGNGYINP

>member
-1 MNEFENNNG
+1 MNEFENG
-10 FHNENLENNQI
+10 FHNENLENNRI
-21 NEVSS
+21 NNQE
-26 NEAGNSNAY
+26 NNSQQ
-35 DGGVA
+35 VA
-40 VDVTPV
+40 IDVTPI
-46 EETAV
+46 EESVT
-51 HEQRESHRYSYK
+51 QDNTESHRYSYRV
-63 EQGTGGRSERY
+63 QCTGG
-74 NNDIDH
+74 
-80 HRDSYNNSYADAENT
+80 
-95 YSNSYNNSY
+95 
-104 ADTENNNSNSYNSSY
+104 SSY
-119 NEEENRYNNSYSN
+119 QYDNGNNCNDTYNNSYSSHGWRDESTYN
-132 NYSNNNGNYYSNIP
+132 NENYYGNIP

-155 KKNGKGNENRNGMG
+155 RKNGSKNNKNGMG
-169 KKVAKLVAS
+169 KKAAKLVAS

-198 KLYPSVADKIETTS
+198 KLYPSTADRIETTS
-212 GTTSAKSNTSSSGS
+212 GTTSAKSETSSSGS
-226 SSSQNVATV
+226 SSSSSNVASV

-241 SVVSITSTIQSSSY
+241 SVVSITSTIQSSNY

-262 SEGAGSGFIIAKTK
+262 SEGAGSGFIVAKTK
-276 DALMIATNNHVVSD
+276 DNLMIATNNHVVSD
-290 ATSLTVGFVDDTT
+290 ATSLTVGFADDTT

-312 SSADLAVISVKLTDI
+312 SSADLAVISVKIKDI

-514 KLAIKKA
+514 KLALKKA
-521 NTKVKITFKRSD
+521 NTKVKITFKRAN
-533 QSGTYKEKTV
+533 QSGTYEEKTV

-551 DFKDVTTDSSNDNS
+551 DFSDVTTDNSSDSSN
-565 NSDSDSNNNS
+565 DSNNNS
-575 NNGNSNGNSSN
+575 NNGNNN

-600 GNYGYGYGYGNG
+600 GDYGYGNG
-612 NSGNSSDGYTNP
+612 NFGNDNGNGYINP

>member
-1 MNEFENNNG
+1 MNEFENG
-10 FHNENLENNQI
+10 FHNENLENNRI
-21 NEVSS
+21 NNQE
-26 NEAGNSNAY
+26 NNSQQ
-35 DGGVA
+35 VA
-40 VDVTPV
+40 IDVTPI
-46 EETAV
+46 EESVTQ
-51 HEQRESHRYSYK
+51 ENTESHRYSYR
-63 EQGTGGRSERY
+63 EQGTGGS
-74 NNDIDH
+74 
-80 HRDSYNNSYADAENT
+80 SYQYDNG
-95 YSNSYNNSY
+95 
-104 ADTENNNSNSYNSSY
+104 NNSNDT
-119 NEEENRYNNSYSN
+119 YNNSYSSHGWRAESTYN
-132 NYSNNNGNYYSNIP
+132 NENYYGNIP

-155 KKNGKGNENRNGMG
+155 RKNGSKNNKNGMG
-169 KKVAKLVAS
+169 KKAAKLVAS

-198 KLYPSVADKIETTS
+198 KLYPSTADRIETTS
-212 GTTSAKSNTSSSGS
+212 GTTSAKSETSSSGS
-226 SSSQNVATV
+226 SSSSSNVASV

-241 SVVSITSTIQSSSY
+241 SVVSITSTIQSSNY

-262 SEGAGSGFIIAKTK
+262 SEGAGSGFIVAKTK
-276 DALMIATNNHVVSD
+276 DNLMIATNNHVVSD
-290 ATSLTVGFVDDTT
+290 ATSLTVGFADDTT

-312 SSADLAVISVKLTDI
+312 SSADLAVISVKIKDI

-514 KLAIKKA
+514 KLALKKA
-521 NTKVKITFKRSD
+521 NTKVKITFKRAN
-533 QSGTYKEKTV
+533 QSGTYEEKTV

-551 DFKDVTTDSSNDNS
+551 DFSDVTTDNSSDSSN
-565 NSDSDSNNNS
+565 DSNNNS
-575 NNGNSNGNSSN
+575 NNGNNN

-600 GNYGYGYGYGNG
+600 GDYGYGNG
-612 NSGNSSDGYTNP
+612 NFGNDNGNGYINP

>member
-1 MNEFENNNG
+1 MNEFENG
-10 FHNENLENNQI
+10 FHNENLENNRI
-21 NEVSS
+21 NNQE
-26 NEAGNSNAY
+26 NNSQQ
-35 DGGVA
+35 VA
-40 VDVTPV
+40 IDVTPI
-46 EETAV
+46 EESVTQ
-51 HEQRESHRYSYK
+51 ENTESHRYSYR
-63 EQGTGGRSERY
+63 EQGTGGS
-74 NNDIDH
+74 
-80 HRDSYNNSYADAENT
+80 SYQYDNG
-95 YSNSYNNSY
+95 
-104 ADTENNNSNSYNSSY
+104 NNSNDT
-119 NEEENRYNNSYSN
+119 YNNSYSSQGWRDESTYN
-132 NYSNNNGNYYSNIP
+132 NENYYGNIP

-155 KKNGKGNENRNGMG
+155 RKNGSKNNKNGMG
-169 KKVAKLVAS
+169 KKAAKLVAS

-198 KLYPSVADKIETTS
+198 KLYPSTADRIETTS
-212 GTTSAKSNTSSSGS
+212 GTTSAKGETSSSGS
-226 SSSQNVATV
+226 SSSSSNVASV

-241 SVVSITSTIQSSSY
+241 SVVSITSTIQSSNY

-262 SEGAGSGFIIAKTK
+262 SEGAGSGFIVAKTK
-276 DALMIATNNHVVSD
+276 DNLMIATNNHVVSD
-290 ATSLTVGFVDDTT
+290 ATSLTVGFADDTT

-312 SSADLAVISVKLTDI
+312 SSADLAVISVKLSDI

-514 KLAIKKA
+514 KLALKKA
-521 NTKVKITFKRSD
+521 NTKVKITFKRAN
-533 QSGTYKEKTV
+533 QSGTYEEKTV

-551 DFKDVTTDSSNDNS
+551 DFSDVTTDNSSDSSN
-565 NSDSDSNNNS
+565 DSNNNS
-575 NNGNSNGNSSN
+575 NNGNNN

-600 GNYGYGYGYGNG
+600 GDYGYGNG
-612 NSGNSSDGYTNP
+612 NSGNDNGNGYINP

>member
-1 MNEFENNNG
+1 MNEFENG
-10 FHNENLENNQI
+10 FHNENLENNRI
-21 NEVSS
+21 NNQE
-26 NEAGNSNAY
+26 NNSQQ
-35 DGGVA
+35 VA
-40 VDVTPV
+40 IDVTPI
-46 EETAV
+46 EESVTQ
-51 HEQRESHRYSYK
+51 ENTESHRYSYR
-63 EQGTGGRSERY
+63 EQGTGGS
-74 NNDIDH
+74 
-80 HRDSYNNSYADAENT
+80 SYQYDNG
-95 YSNSYNNSY
+95 
-104 ADTENNNSNSYNSSY
+104 NNSNDT
-119 NEEENRYNNSYSN
+119 YNNSYSSHGWRDESTYN
-132 NYSNNNGNYYSNIP
+132 NENYYGNIP

-155 KKNGKGNENRNGMG
+155 RKNGSKNNKNGMG
-169 KKVAKLVAS
+169 KKAAKLVAS

-198 KLYPSVADKIETTS
+198 KLYPSTADRIETTS
-212 GTTSAKSNTSSSGS
+212 GTTSAKSETSSSGS
-226 SSSQNVATV
+226 SSSSSNVASV

-241 SVVSITSTIQSSSY
+241 SVVSITSTIQSSNY

-262 SEGAGSGFIIAKTK
+262 SEGAGSGFIVAKTK
-276 DALMIATNNHVVSD
+276 DNLMIATNNHVVSD
-290 ATSLTVGFVDDTT
+290 ATSLTVGFADDTT

-312 SSADLAVISVKLTDI
+312 SSADLAVISVKIKDI

-497 ITKFEGNNVSTM
+497 IIKFEGNNVSTM

-514 KLAIKKA
+514 KLALKKA
-521 NTKVKITFKRSD
+521 NTKVKITFKRAN
-533 QSGTYKEKTV
+533 QSGTYEEKTV

-551 DFKDVTTDSSNDNS
+551 DFSDVTTDNSSDSSN
-565 NSDSDSNNNS
+565 DSNNNS
-575 NNGNSNGNSSN
+575 NNGNNN

-600 GNYGYGYGYGNG
+600 GDYGYGNG
-612 NSGNSSDGYTNP
+612 NFGNDNGNGYINP

>member
-1 MNEFENNNG
+1 MNEFENG
-10 FHNENLENNQI
+10 FHNENLENNRI
-21 NEVSS
+21 NNQE
-26 NEAGNSNAY
+26 NNSQQ
-35 DGGVA
+35 VA
-40 VDVTPV
+40 IDVTPI
-46 EETAV
+46 EESVTQ
-51 HEQRESHRYSYK
+51 ENTESHRYSYR
-63 EQGTGGRSERY
+63 EQGTGGS
-74 NNDIDH
+74 
-80 HRDSYNNSYADAENT
+80 SYQY
-95 YSNSYNNSY
+95 
-104 ADTENNNSNSYNSSY
+104 DTGNNSNDT
-119 NEEENRYNNSYSN
+119 YNNSYSSQGWRDESTYN
-132 NYSNNNGNYYSNIP
+132 NENYYGNIP

-155 KKNGKGNENRNGMG
+155 RKNGSKNNKNGMG
-169 KKVAKLVAS
+169 KKAAKLVAS

-198 KLYPSVADKIETTS
+198 KLYPSTADRIETTS
-212 GTTSAKSNTSSSGS
+212 GTTSAKSETSSSGS
-226 SSSQNVATV
+226 SSSNSNVASV

-241 SVVSITSTIQSSSY
+241 SVVSITSTIQSSNY

-262 SEGAGSGFIIAKTK
+262 SEGAGSGFIVAKTK
-276 DALMIATNNHVVSD
+276 DSLMIATNNHVVSD

-312 SSADLAVISVKLTDI
+312 SSADLAVISVKIKDI

-514 KLAIKKA
+514 KLALKKA
-521 NTKVKITFKRSD
+521 NTKVKITFKRAN
-533 QSGTYKEKTV
+533 QSGTYEEKTV

-551 DFKDVTTDSSNDNS
+551 DFSDVTTDNSSDSSN
-565 NSDSDSNNNS
+565 DSNNNS
-575 NNGNSNGNSSN
+575 NNGNNN

-600 GNYGYGYGYGNG
+600 GDYGYGNG
-612 NSGNSSDGYTNP
+612 NSGNDNGNGYINP

>member
-10 FHNENLENNQI
+10 FHNENVENNPI
-21 NEVSS
+21 NEV
-26 NEAGNSNAY
+26 NSNKEY
-35 DGGVA
+35 SNGGYNNGGLT
-40 VDVTPV
+40 VDVTPT

-51 HEQRESHRYSYK
+51 HEQAESHRYSYK
-63 EQGTGGRSERY
+63 EQGTGGNSGRY
-74 NNDIDH
+74 DYGNDSH
-80 HRDSYNNSYADAENT
+80 YGNSYSDSYNDNYSNT
-95 YSNSYNNSY
+95 Y
-104 ADTENNNSNSYNSSY
+104 NNNS
-119 NEEENRYNNSYSN
+119 
-132 NYSNNNGNYYSNIP
+132 NYYSNIP
-146 PEPDKRRRQ
+146 PEPDKRRR
-155 KKNGKGNENRNGMG
+155 KRKNDDKNKNGSGIG
-169 KKVAKLVAS
+169 KKIAKLVAS
-178 AAVFGLVAGAC
+178 AAIFGLVAGTC
-189 FVGVSVAKD
+189 FVGVYVVKD
-198 KLYPSVADKIETTS
+198 KFYPSTADKIETTS
-212 GTTSAKSNTSSSGS
+212 GTTSSKKETSSGS
-226 SSSQNVATV
+226 SSNSQNVASV

-241 SVVSITSTIQSSSY
+241 SVVSITSTIQSSNY

-276 DALMIATNNHVVSD
+276 DSLMIATNNHVVSD

-312 SSADLAVISVKLTDI
+312 SSADLAVISVKIKDI

-435 TILTDLMNASSVSTK
+435 TILTDLMNAGSVSTK

-497 ITKFEGNNVSTM
+497 IVKFEGNNVSTM

-521 NTKVKITFKRSD
+521 NTKVKITFKRAN
-533 QSGTYKEKTV
+533 QSGTYEEKTV

-551 DFKDVTTDSSNDNS
+551 DFKNVTTDNS
-565 NSDSDSNNNS
+565 SDSSESDDSS
-575 NNGNSNGNSSN
+575 NNGNSNGNSNN
-586 GNSNGNSGNSNGNS
+586 GNNNGNSGNSNGNS
-600 GNYGYGYGYGNG
+600 GNGGYGYDNG
-612 NSGNSSDGYTNP
+612 NSGNSSDGYMNP
-624 YEYFFG
+624 YDYFFG

>member
-1 MNEFENNNG
+1 MNEFENG
-10 FHNENLENNQI
+10 FHNENLENNRI
-21 NEVSS
+21 NNQE
-26 NEAGNSNAY
+26 NNSQQ
-35 DGGVA
+35 VA
-40 VDVTPV
+40 IDVTPI
-46 EETAV
+46 EESVTQ
-51 HEQRESHRYSYK
+51 ENTESHRYSYR
-63 EQGTGGRSERY
+63 EQGTGGS
-74 NNDIDH
+74 
-80 HRDSYNNSYADAENT
+80 SYQYDNG
-95 YSNSYNNSY
+95 
-104 ADTENNNSNSYNSSY
+104 NNSNDT
-119 NEEENRYNNSYSN
+119 YNNSYSSHGWRDESTYN
-132 NYSNNNGNYYSNIP
+132 NENYYGNIP

-155 KKNGKGNENRNGMG
+155 RKNGSKNNKNGMG
-169 KKVAKLVAS
+169 KKAAKLVAS

-198 KLYPSVADKIETTS
+198 KLYPSTADRIETTS
-212 GTTSAKSNTSSSGS
+212 GTTSAKSETSSSGS
-226 SSSQNVATV
+226 SSSSSNVASV

-241 SVVSITSTIQSSSY
+241 SVVSITSTIQSSNY

-262 SEGAGSGFIIAKTK
+262 SEGAGSGFIVAKTK
-276 DALMIATNNHVVSD
+276 DNLMIATNNQVESD
-290 ATSLTVGFVDDTT
+290 ATSLTVGFADDTT

-312 SSADLAVISVKLTDI
+312 SSADLAVISVKIKDI

-514 KLAIKKA
+514 KLALKKA
-521 NTKVKITFKRSD
+521 NTKVKITFKRAN
-533 QSGTYKEKTV
+533 QSGTYEEKTV

-551 DFKDVTTDSSNDNS
+551 DFSDVTTDNSSDSSN
-565 NSDSDSNNNS
+565 DSNNNS
-575 NNGNSNGNSSN
+575 NNGNNN

-600 GNYGYGYGYGNG
+600 GDYGYGNG
-612 NSGNSSDGYTNP
+612 NFGNDNGNGYINP

>member
-1 MNEFENNNG
+1 MNEFENG
-10 FHNENLENNQI
+10 FHNENLENNRI
-21 NEVSS
+21 NNQE
-26 NEAGNSNAY
+26 NNSQQ
-35 DGGVA
+35 VA
-40 VDVTPV
+40 IDVTPI
-46 EETAV
+46 EESVTQ
-51 HEQRESHRYSYK
+51 ENTESHRYSYR
-63 EQGTGGRSERY
+63 EQGTGG
-74 NNDIDH
+74 
-80 HRDSYNNSYADAENT
+80 
-95 YSNSYNNSY
+95 
-104 ADTENNNSNSYNSSY
+104 SSY
-119 NEEENRYNNSYSN
+119 QYDNGNNCNDTYNNSYSSHGWRDESTYN
-132 NYSNNNGNYYSNIP
+132 NENYYGNIP

-155 KKNGKGNENRNGMG
+155 RKNGSKNNKNGMG
-169 KKVAKLVAS
+169 KKAAKLVAS

-198 KLYPSVADKIETTS
+198 KLYPSTADRIETTS
-212 GTTSAKSNTSSSGS
+212 GTTSAKSETSSSGS
-226 SSSQNVATV
+226 SSSSSNVASV

-241 SVVSITSTIQSSSY
+241 SVVSITSTIQSSNY

-262 SEGAGSGFIIAKTK
+262 SEGAGSGFIVAKTK
-276 DALMIATNNHVVSD
+276 DNLMIATNNHVVSD

-312 SSADLAVISVKLTDI
+312 SSADLAVISVKIKDI

-514 KLAIKKA
+514 KLALKKA
-521 NTKVKITFKRSD
+521 NTKVKITFKRAN
-533 QSGTYKEKTV
+533 QSGIYEEKTV

-551 DFKDVTTDSSNDNS
+551 DFSDVTTDNSSDSSN
-565 NSDSDSNNNS
+565 DSNNNS
-575 NNGNSNGNSSN
+575 NNGNNN

-600 GNYGYGYGYGNG
+600 GDYGYGNG
-612 NSGNSSDGYTNP
+612 NFGNDNGNGYINP

>member
-1 MNEFENNNG
+1 MNEFENG
-10 FHNENLENNQI
+10 FHNENLENNRI
-21 NEVSS
+21 NNQE
-26 NEAGNSNAY
+26 NNSQQ
-35 DGGVA
+35 VA
-40 VDVTPV
+40 IDVTPI
-46 EETAV
+46 EESVTQ
-51 HEQRESHRYSYK
+51 ENTESHRYSYR
-63 EQGTGGRSERY
+63 EQGTGGS
-74 NNDIDH
+74 
-80 HRDSYNNSYADAENT
+80 SYQYDNG
-95 YSNSYNNSY
+95 
-104 ADTENNNSNSYNSSY
+104 NNSNDT
-119 NEEENRYNNSYSN
+119 YNNSYSSQGWRDESTYN
-132 NYSNNNGNYYSNIP
+132 NENYYGNIP

-155 KKNGKGNENRNGMG
+155 RKNGSKNNKNGMG
-169 KKVAKLVAS
+169 KKAAKLVAS

-198 KLYPSVADKIETTS
+198 KLYPSTADRIETTS
-212 GTTSAKSNTSSSGS
+212 GTTSAKSETSSSGS
-226 SSSQNVATV
+226 SSSSSNVASV

-241 SVVSITSTIQSSSY
+241 SVVSITSTIQSSNY

-262 SEGAGSGFIIAKTK
+262 SEGAGSGFIVAKTK
-276 DALMIATNNHVVSD
+276 DSLMIATNNHVVSD

-312 SSADLAVISVKLTDI
+312 SSADLAVISVKLSDI

-371 AKNREVSL
+371 AKNREISL

-514 KLAIKKA
+514 KLALKKA
-521 NTKVKITFKRSD
+521 NTKVKITFKRAN
-533 QSGTYKEKTV
+533 QSGTYEEKTV

-551 DFKDVTTDSSNDNS
+551 DFSDVTTDNSSDSSN
-565 NSDSDSNNNS
+565 DSNNNS
-575 NNGNSNGNSSN
+575 NNGNNN

-600 GNYGYGYGYGNG
+600 GDYGYGNG
-612 NSGNSSDGYTNP
+612 NSGNDNGNGYINP

>member
-10 FHNENLENNQI
+10 FHNENVENNPI
-21 NEVSS
+21 NEVNS
-26 NEAGNSNAY
+26 NEGYSN
-35 DGGVA
+35 GGYNNGGLT
-40 VDVTPV
+40 VDVTPT

-51 HEQRESHRYSYK
+51 HEQAESHRYSYK
-63 EQGTGGRSERY
+63 EQGTGGNSGRY
-74 NNDIDH
+74 DYGNDSH
-80 HRDSYNNSYADAENT
+80 CGNSYSDSYNDNYSNT
-95 YSNSYNNSY
+95 Y
-104 ADTENNNSNSYNSSY
+104 NNNS
-119 NEEENRYNNSYSN
+119 
-132 NYSNNNGNYYSNIP
+132 NYYSNIP
-146 PEPDKRRRQ
+146 PEPDKRRR
-155 KKNGKGNENRNGMG
+155 KRRNDDNNKNENGIG
-169 KKVAKLVAS
+169 KKIAKLVAS
-178 AAVFGLVAGAC
+178 AAIFGLVAGTC
-189 FVGVSVAKD
+189 FVGVSVVKD
-198 KLYPSVADKIETTS
+198 KFYPSTADKIETTS
-212 GTTSAKSNTSSSGS
+212 GTTSSKKETSSGS
-226 SSSQNVATV
+226 SSNSQNVASV

-241 SVVSITSTIQSSSY
+241 SVVSITSTIQSSNY

-276 DALMIATNNHVVSD
+276 DSLMIATNNHVVSD

-312 SSADLAVISVKLTDI
+312 SSADLAVISVKIKDI
-327 KDSTAS
+327 KDSTAT

-435 TILTDLMNASSVSTK
+435 TILTDLMNAGSVSTK

-497 ITKFEGNNVSTM
+497 IVKFEGNNVSTM

-521 NTKVKITFKRSD
+521 NTKVKITFKRAN
-533 QSGTYKEKTV
+533 QSGTYEEKTV

-551 DFKDVTTDSSNDNS
+551 DFKNVTTDNS
-565 NSDSDSNNNS
+565 SDSSESDDSS
-575 NNGNSNGNSSN
+575 NNGNSNGNFNN
-586 GNSNGNSGNSNGNS
+586 GNNNGNSGNSNGNS
-600 GNYGYGYGYGNG
+600 GNGGYGYDNG
-612 NSGNSSDGYTNP
+612 NSGNSSDGYMNP
-624 YEYFFG
+624 YDYFFG

>member
-1 MNEFENNNG
+1 MNEFENG
-10 FHNENLENNQI
+10 FHNENLENNRI
-21 NEVSS
+21 NNQE
-26 NEAGNSNAY
+26 NNSQQ
-35 DGGVA
+35 VA
-40 VDVTPV
+40 IDVTPI
-46 EETAV
+46 EESVTQ
-51 HEQRESHRYSYK
+51 ENTESHRYSYR
-63 EQGTGGRSERY
+63 EQGTGG
-74 NNDIDH
+74 
-80 HRDSYNNSYADAENT
+80 
-95 YSNSYNNSY
+95 
-104 ADTENNNSNSYNSSY
+104 SSY
-119 NEEENRYNNSYSN
+119 QYGDGNNCNDTYNNSYSSHGWRDESTYN
-132 NYSNNNGNYYSNIP
+132 NENYYGNIP

-155 KKNGKGNENRNGMG
+155 RKNGSKNNKNGMG
-169 KKVAKLVAS
+169 KKAAKLVAS

-198 KLYPSVADKIETTS
+198 KLYPSTADRIETTS
-212 GTTSAKSNTSSSGS
+212 GTTSAKSETSSSGS
-226 SSSQNVATV
+226 SSSSSNVASV

-241 SVVSITSTIQSSSY
+241 SVVSITSTIQSSNY

-262 SEGAGSGFIIAKTK
+262 SEGAGSGFIVAKTK
-276 DALMIATNNHVVSD
+276 DNLMIATNNHVVSD
-290 ATSLTVGFVDDTT
+290 ATSLTVGFADDTT

-312 SSADLAVISVKLTDI
+312 SSADLAVISVKIKDI

-435 TILTDLMNASSVSTK
+435 TILTDLMNANSVSTK

-514 KLAIKKA
+514 KLALKKA
-521 NTKVKITFKRSD
+521 NTKVKITFKRAN
-533 QSGTYKEKTV
+533 QSGTYEEKTV

-551 DFKDVTTDSSNDNS
+551 DFSDVTTDNSSDSSN
-565 NSDSDSNNNS
+565 DSNNNS
-575 NNGNSNGNSSN
+575 NNGNNN

-600 GNYGYGYGYGNG
+600 GDYGYGNG
-612 NSGNSSDGYTNP
+612 NFGNDNGNGYINP

>member
-1 MNEFENNNG
+1 MNEFENE
-10 FHNENLENNQI
+10 FHNENLENNRI
-21 NEVSS
+21 NNQE
-26 NEAGNSNAY
+26 NNSQQ
-35 DGGVA
+35 VA
-40 VDVTPV
+40 IDVTPI
-46 EETAV
+46 EESVTQ
-51 HEQRESHRYSYK
+51 ENTESHRYSYR
-63 EQGTGGRSERY
+63 EQGTGGS
-74 NNDIDH
+74 
-80 HRDSYNNSYADAENT
+80 SYQYDNG
-95 YSNSYNNSY
+95 
-104 ADTENNNSNSYNSSY
+104 NNSNDT
-119 NEEENRYNNSYSN
+119 YNNSYSSHGWRDESTYN
-132 NYSNNNGNYYSNIP
+132 NENYYGNIP

-155 KKNGKGNENRNGMG
+155 RKNGSKNNKNGMG
-169 KKVAKLVAS
+169 KKAAKLVAS

-198 KLYPSVADKIETTS
+198 KLYPSTADRIETTS
-212 GTTSAKSNTSSSGS
+212 GTTSAKSETSSSGS
-226 SSSQNVATV
+226 SSSSSNVASV

-241 SVVSITSTIQSSSY
+241 SVVSITSTIQSSNY

-262 SEGAGSGFIIAKTK
+262 SEGAGSGFIVAKTK
-276 DALMIATNNHVVSD
+276 DNLMIATNNHVVSD

-312 SSADLAVISVKLTDI
+312 SSADLAVISVKIKDI

-514 KLAIKKA
+514 KLALKKA
-521 NTKVKITFKRSD
+521 NTKVKITFKRAN
-533 QSGTYKEKTV
+533 QSGTYEEKTV

-551 DFKDVTTDSSNDNS
+551 DFSDVTTDNSSDSSN
-565 NSDSDSNNNS
+565 DSNNNS
-575 NNGNSNGNSSN
+575 NNGNNN

-600 GNYGYGYGYGNG
+600 GDYGYGNG
-612 NSGNSSDGYTNP
+612 NSGNDNGNGYINP

>member
-1 MNEFENNNG
+1 MNEFENG
-10 FHNENLENNQI
+10 FHNENLENNRI
-21 NEVSS
+21 NNQE
-26 NEAGNSNAY
+26 NNSQQ
-35 DGGVA
+35 VA
-40 VDVTPV
+40 IDVTPI
-46 EETAV
+46 EESVTQ
-51 HEQRESHRYSYK
+51 ENTESHRYSYR
-63 EQGTGGRSERY
+63 EQGTGGS
-74 NNDIDH
+74 
-80 HRDSYNNSYADAENT
+80 SYQYDNG
-95 YSNSYNNSY
+95 
-104 ADTENNNSNSYNSSY
+104 NNSNDT
-119 NEEENRYNNSYSN
+119 YNNSYSSHGWRDESTYN
-132 NYSNNNGNYYSNIP
+132 NENYYGNIP

-155 KKNGKGNENRNGMG
+155 RKNGSKNNKNGMG
-169 KKVAKLVAS
+169 KKAAKLVAS

-198 KLYPSVADKIETTS
+198 KLYPSTADRIETTS
-212 GTTSAKSNTSSSGS
+212 GTTSAKSETSSSGS
-226 SSSQNVATV
+226 SSSSSNVASV

-241 SVVSITSTIQSSSY
+241 SVVSITSTIQSSNY

-262 SEGAGSGFIIAKTK
+262 SEGAGSGFIVAKTK
-276 DALMIATNNHVVSD
+276 DNLMIATNNHVVSD
-290 ATSLTVGFVDDTT
+290 ATSLTVGFADDTT

-312 SSADLAVISVKLTDI
+312 SSADLAVISLKIKDI

-333 KIKVATLGSSDDLK
+333 KIKVATLGSSDDLT

-514 KLAIKKA
+514 KLALKKA
-521 NTKVKITFKRSD
+521 NTKVKITFKRAN
-533 QSGTYKEKTV
+533 QSGTYEEKTV

-551 DFKDVTTDSSNDNS
+551 DFSDVTTDNSSDSSN
-565 NSDSDSNNNS
+565 DSNNNS
-575 NNGNSNGNSSN
+575 NNGNNN

-600 GNYGYGYGYGNG
+600 GNDNGNG
-612 NSGNSSDGYTNP
+612 YINP